1 MKLKSL
7 LFICISFFFGNVLFA
22 QDTIVVNSVRDIIKV
37 VNRANSTLNGIYKE
51 RCQGYENRNR
61 QLDKSI
67 YSANEVLFDLREII
81 FDQSNLQPEKVKKV
95 SAEVNALSYSTFS
108 LRKDLS
114 DEDCLIAISDVKSKA
129 KVLIG
134 QLRRLNK

>member
-37 VNRANSTLNGIYKE
+37 VNRANSTLNEIYKE

-67 YSANEVLFDLREII
+67 YSVNEVLFDMREII
-81 FDQSNLQPEKVKKV
+81 FDKIIYNPKK
-95 SAEVNALSYSTFS
+95 
-108 LRKDLS
+108 
-114 DEDCLIAISDVKSKA
+114 
-129 KVLIG
+129 
-134 QLRRLNK
+134 

>member
-37 VNRANSTLNGIYKE
+37 VNRANSTLNEIYKE

-67 YSANEVLFDLREII
+67 YDTPAGTFFNERI
-81 FDQSNLQPEKVKKV
+81 VKDK
-95 SAEVNALSYSTFS
+95 
-108 LRKDLS
+108 
-114 DEDCLIAISDVKSKA
+114 
-129 KVLIG
+129 
-134 QLRRLNK
+134 